1 MLWSDE
7 FDGMVPLLALSI
19 PADVL
24 LILSRVL
31 QLALMAA
38 GRIRV
43 YLIHT
48 IGTQIVH
55 LALFRW
61 GLSVG
66 ELEGA
71 LYGHLTY
78 ALVTLVTAMAILSPR
93 GGKGSRSFNVALPL
107 TIGLLS
113 SLLVGLLPPT
123 GWSGPLVAILLAGL
137 WLYFLSPV
145 DRSGLLFRRSGSP

>member
-48 IGTQIVH
+48 ICTQIVH

-71 LYGHLTY
+71 LTQLAAQ
-78 ALVTLVTAMAILSPR
+78 ALNV
-93 GGKGSRSFNVALPL
+93 FNVALPL

-145 DRSGLLFRRSGSP
+145 DRSGLLFWRSGSP